1 MAYTTRE
8 TIIRALRAQ
17 GKCTVRE
24 LAQTVGISPV
34 SVRHHLAHLK
44 ADGLIFS
51 EEVRHGVG
59 RPYHL
64 FSLTDEALEL
74 FPTRFFRLTDLLMD
88 EIKAQMHQEQV
99 EALLLR
105 IAKSIVDD
113 YKQTFEN
120 LPTEARLPHLR
131 DLLLNE
137 GFETRINLH
146 ENQILIQMLNCPFT
160 HLPQHHPEVCMI
172 GRSIIAQVLSVPVE
186 LITCNQ
192 DESASCVLA
201 VPTDSGDT

>member
-8 TIIRALRAQ
+8 TILRSLRAQ

-24 LAQTVGISPV
+24 LAETVGISPI

-74 FPTRFFRLTDLLMD
+74 FPTRFFRLTNLLMD
-88 EIKAQMHQEQV
+88 EIKAQMPQEQV

-113 YKQTFEN
+113 YKETFEN
-120 LPTEARLPHLR
+120 LPVEARVPHLR
-131 DLLLNE
+131 DLLFNE

-146 ENQILIQMLNCPFT
+146 ENQIVIQMLNCPFT

-172 GRSIIAQVLSVPVE
+172 ERSIIAQALSIPVE
-186 LITCNQ
+186 LITCNK
-192 DESASCVLA
+192 DESTYCVIA
-201 VPTDSGDT
+201 VPMVAGDT